1 MARINIGNAKLVAIG
16 PKKFNHKIIEVLLV
30 APTKH
35 EVQQAML
42 RVEAYAKANSVEKLL
57 DLNIDPL
64 PEVLKY
70 SWYKS
75 KRAFWLD

>member
-1 MARINIGNAKLVAIG
+1 MARINIGHAKLIAIG

-30 APTKH
+30 APTKD

-57 DLNIDPL
+57 DLNIDPV
-64 PEVLKY
+64 PEVIKNG
-70 SWYKS
+70 WYKS
-75 KRAFWLD
+75 QKTFWLD